1 VLHVLL
7 LDTLSW
13 GTLPTPRAIYHF
25 F

>member
-7 LDTLSW
+7 LDTLSRR
-13 GTLPTPRAIYHF
+13 TLPTPRAIYHF